1 MPIVDS
7 ATGKDVNHSN
17 LVTKKFSRLGVILK
31 KTFRFIIGKTIPQKL
46 FRLYIT
52 IIIVGALFLSSP
64 FCLLTI
70 DGVQLNGFKNV
81 KDFNFLKAFFIACS
95 GFSDTGLTPISIYQY
110 LNIYGQIVLMLLIE
124 LGGIG
129 VLALFYYVWDFF
141 RKKTTKPDV
150 GSLYLIQAE
159 RGGSNLANS
168 LYVLKKA
175 ISFILISQLFFMI
188 IYTFCFCFIPA
199 YQQQWVNQ
207 PSDLINNKITYL
219 DVNGISFNNNDS
231 LGLYKNF
238 GKSLWTGLF
247 TTISA
252 LNNAGFDNVSSTSFA
267 PYRNDWGTILQFF
280 IVLELIIGG
289 LGHFVWFE
297 IIQKIR
303 YKSIKKTYFMSL
315 YSKIA
320 IVVYLA
326 VAVIGLLSTFCFE
339 FASPLINNTFP
350 ISNDIPNMIVKEL
363 TIIGNSNLHNEF
375 GNAPMYN
382 KCCCIIFN
390 TFNARSLGMST
401 VSPSIFTEGSKWT
414 TNVLMFIGAS
424 PGSTGGGI
432 RTTTLAVIIVT
443 IFSKLMGRKDVIFMK
458 RRIDNDIVLQSFMIF
473 FISLFLIILGTVVLY
488 SAVPDKT
495 KYTFS
500 EYVIECTSAFG
511 TVGLSCG
518 ITSEVK
524 WWGGSYLIFLM
535 FVGQLGVINS
545 LLAWTKH
552 NPRFNSVEYPYEDI
566 KIG

>member
-7 ATGKDVNHSN
+7 ANGKKIDNPN
-17 LVTKKFSRLGVILK
+17 LVTTSFSRFWLIFK
-31 KTFRFIIGKTIPQKL
+31 KIIRIIIGKTIPQKL

-52 IIIVGALFLSSP
+52 IIIIGALFLSSP
-64 FCLLTI
+64 FCLEKI
-70 DGVQLNGFKNV
+70 DGKQLNGFKNIE
-81 KDFNFLKAFFIACS
+81 DFNFLKAFFIACS

-124 LGGIG
+124 AGGIG

-141 RKKTTKPDV
+141 RKKSTKPDV

-159 RGGSNLANS
+159 RGGSNLSNS

-199 YQQQWVNQ
+199 FQHQWLYQSSSLKSN
-207 PSDLINNKITYL
+207 ITNL
-219 DVNGISFNNNDS
+219 DYDGISFNGSDS

-247 TTISA
+247 TTVSVM
-252 LNNAGFDNVSSTSFA
+252 NNAGFDNVSSSSLA
-267 PYRNDWGTILQFF
+267 PFRNDWGTILQFF
-280 IVLELIIGG
+280 IILELVIGG

-297 IIQKIR
+297 VIQKVR
-303 YKSIKKTYFMSL
+303 YRSIKKTYFMSL

-320 IVVYLA
+320 IVVYVI
-326 VAVIGLLSTFCFE
+326 VAIIGLLSSFCFE
-339 FASPLINNTFP
+339 FTSPLINNTSP
-350 ISNDIPNMIVKEL
+350 ISDATNNIIVKEL
-363 TIIGNSNLHNEF
+363 TIVGNSNIHNEF
-375 GNAPMYN
+375 GNLPIYN
-382 KCCCIIFN
+382 KCCSIIFN
-390 TFNARSLGMST
+390 VFNARSLGMST
-401 VSPSIFTEGSKWT
+401 IGPSTFTEGSKWT
-414 TNVLMFIGAS
+414 TNFLMFIGAS
-424 PGSTGGGI
+424 PCSTGGGI

-458 RRIDNDIVLQSFMIF
+458 RRINNDIVLQSFMIF
-473 FISLFLIILGTVVLY
+473 FISLILIIFGTVILY
-488 SAVPDKT
+488 SAVPDKA
-495 KYTFS
+495 KYSFS

-518 ITSEVK
+518 ITSEIQ
-524 WWGGSYLIFLM
+524 WWGGVYLIFLM

-552 NPRFNSVEYPYEDI
+552 NPRFNNVEYPYEDI